1 MSINAKYE
9 LSKLQELLEQKKAAL
24 GSIHKLTLEQQEDIE
39 KNQGESLESFIDDKQ
54 KQIEK
59 IEALDE
65 SFNQAFS
72 LLKFELGIE
81 SLDQI
86 NIENYPQL
94 REVKK
99 TISEI
104 MELTETIMVLEEKN
118 KAKDAEI
125 IDGVEREL
133 KTIKLGQ
140 KSLKAYDKPNINIGG
155 VYIDRKK

>member
-9 LSKLQELLEQKKAAL
+9 LSKLKELLEQKKAAL
-24 GSIHKLTLEQQEDIE
+24 DFIHKLTLEQQEDIE
-39 KNQGESLESFIDDKQ
+39 KNQGEGLESFIDDKQ
-54 KQIEK
+54 KQIER

-81 SLDQI
+81 RVDQI

-99 TISEI
+99 IIGEI
-104 MELTETIMVLEEKN
+104 MELAETIMGLEEKN
-118 KAKDAEI
+118 KAKVAEI
-125 IDGVEREL
+125 IDGVKREL

-140 KSLKAYDKPNINIGG
+140 KSLKAYDKPNINTGG